1 METVIAGKMRKVT
14 CISASELENEVL
26 PSGDNVFIYGTSG
39 QGKSQ
44 IIKGYARKHD
54 MDLVV
59 LNLALEV
66 PETVG
71 GIPKE
76 RILKGDLTAEEK
88 GKVVHYFIKLLN
100 EKLEPLLQN
109 NGRKK
114 LLFLD
119 EMNQALEEVFNCLYS
134 VVDDEDP
141 NWAGYPLY
149 DVQVVGAGNK
159 TDGSDHTVYL
169 HEPPTPLMNRFT
181 IFELVPNKKDTKNY
195 LTKKWKNIPQ
205 VGRYIDIMLE
215 DDIPPRDIEHI
226 LKAIAFKKSPLM
238 MKAKIG
244 ETLTIQ
250 LQDIEKKVK
259 SKIDDPVKTL
269 RKCREG
275 YRQFKEIEKVGGVM
289 SWGADDIE
297 DEEELLDIF
306 RGLLTEEEVQSIVK
320 DYAIEM
326 EEKES
331 E

>member
-1 METVIAGKMRKVT
+1 MEMMIAGRIREVT
-14 CISASELENEVL
+14 RIKASELLKDVL
-26 PSGDNVFIYGTSG
+26 PSGDNIFIYGTSG

-44 IIKGYARKHD
+44 IIKQYAREHD

-76 RILKGDLTAEEK
+76 KIVRGDLDTAERE
-88 GKVVHYFIKLLN
+88 KVVQFFVKLIS
-100 EKLEPLLQN
+100 ERIAPLLED

-119 EMNQALEEVFNCLYS
+119 ELNQALEEVFNCLYS

-149 DVQVVGAGNK
+149 DVQVVAAGNK
-159 TDGSDHTVYL
+159 TDGTDGTVYL

-181 IFELVPNKKDTKNY
+181 IFELVPNKKDTKDY
-195 LTKKWKNIPQ
+195 LIKKWKNIPQ
-205 VGRYIDIMLE
+205 VGRYVDVMLE
-215 DDIPPRDIEHI
+215 DNIPPRDIEHI

-238 MKAKIG
+238 MKAKVG

-259 SKIDDPVKTL
+259 AKIDDPVKTL

-320 DYAIEM
+320 DYEIEM
-326 EEKES
+326 EKGE
-331 E
+331 